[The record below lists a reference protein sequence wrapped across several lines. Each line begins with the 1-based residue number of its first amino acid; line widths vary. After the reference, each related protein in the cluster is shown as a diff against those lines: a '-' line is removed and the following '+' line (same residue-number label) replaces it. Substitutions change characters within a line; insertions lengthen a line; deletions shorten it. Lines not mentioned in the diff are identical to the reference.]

1 MRRWLFFL
9 LTLGS
14 LSAAAE
20 VGVVAGP
27 ISLQE
32 PPRGLFTGESWRY
45 RNANLV
51 GDLLLRTVADLVAI
65 PSGAP
70 WWGAGDWLVTGA
82 VVGSTIGLSVGRPSL
97 DVVFHELVQDGF
109 LSPDHFRVWN
119 MTGDLVIWGLAGA
132 GVAGLLIG
140 GLVAKDDKATQTAV
154 LMIEAFAVAQTYHNV
169 IKLMTGRAGPQ
180 RPELEGEYFGP
191 AQGYKLWPE
200 GTPSGHMASM
210 YALLS
215 VLMYSLDH
223 PAAWVGLNAFALV
236 FGAALVGD
244 DYHWLSDVIFGAGI
258 GFGVGRWVVRH
269 RSTWY
274 VYGEQAAPVTASF
287 APLVIPSRGAYGLSL
302 AGTF

>member
-1 MRRWLFFL
+1 MRRWLVLL

-14 LSAAAE
+14 LGAAAE
-20 VGVVAGP
+20 VIVIEEP
-27 ISLQE
+27 IPLHQ

-70 WWGAGDWLVTGA
+70 WWSPGDWLAAGA
-82 VVGSTIGLSVGRPSL
+82 VLGSTIGLSVGRPSL
-97 DVVFHELVQDGF
+97 DVVFQSLVQDGF
-109 LSPDHFRVWN
+109 LADGHFKIWN
-119 MTGDLVIWGLAGA
+119 MTGDLIIWGLAGA

-140 GLVAKDDKATQTAV
+140 GLVAKHDQATQTAV

-169 IKLMTGRAGPQ
+169 IKLLSGRAGPK

-210 YALLS
+210 YSLLT
-215 VLMYSLDH
+215 VLMYSVDH

-244 DYHWLSDVIFGAGI
+244 DYHWLSDVIFGAAI

-274 VYGEQAAPVTASF
+274 VYGEQAAPVTASVS
-287 APLVIPSRGAYGLSL
+287 PLVIPSLGGYGL
-302 AGTF
+302 AVGGTF